1 MSFKV
6 GDEVIVY
13 NRKNNYTVT
22 KNGYK
27 GQIVRIDDYEYYIDD
42 YYLSVS
48 KKDCYSPEV
57 YNSPLFKLMREEDG
71 T

>member
-13 NRKNNYTVT
+13 KKENNYHVT

-27 GQIVRIDDYEYYIDD
+27 GRIVQIYEDVYYLDDY
-42 YYLSVS
+42 LNVS
-48 KKDCYSPEV
+48 KKDCYPPEV